1 MADKEKLDVETEAV
15 ETEEE
20 EEDVE
25 TPNDKGT

>member
-20 EEDVE
+20 EDVE